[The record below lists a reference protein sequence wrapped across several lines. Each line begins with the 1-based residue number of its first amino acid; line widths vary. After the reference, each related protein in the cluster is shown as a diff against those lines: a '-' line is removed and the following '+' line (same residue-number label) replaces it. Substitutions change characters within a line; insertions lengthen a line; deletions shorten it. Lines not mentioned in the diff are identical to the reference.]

1 MAKLGSYNL
10 FVLSESPQ
18 FSVQTTSYPVEK
30 GIAMTD
36 HVQPEPESL
45 QIEVF
50 LSGGDYQKTL
60 DKLKNSMYKGEMMNY
75 AGRFIMR
82 NVVIENISPNAD
94 KSAKNGVMVSISLK
108 QIRVATTPYAKAA
121 VKNAQVKKVSN
132 AGQKQPTAKKD
143 TNAVYHVIKKGDT
156 FWALAKKYGT
166 TVTALRKLN
175 PNADERKL
183 QIGSKVRVK

>member
-30 GIAMTD
+30 GISLTD

-50 LSGGDYQKTL
+50 LGGNGYQKTL
-60 DKLKNSMYKGEMMNY
+60 DQLKNSMYKGELMNY

-82 NVVIENISPNAD
+82 NVVIESISPVAD
-94 KSAKNGVMVSISLK
+94 ASAKNGVMVSLNLK
-108 QIRVATTPYAKAA
+108 QIRVATTPYAKTT
-121 VKNAQVKKVSN
+121 VKNARVKSATN
-132 AGQKQPTAKKD
+132 AGQKQAISKINN
-143 TNAVYHVIKKGDT
+143 NAVY
-156 FWALAKKYGT
+156 
-166 TVTALRKLN
+166 
-175 PNADERKL
+175 
-183 QIGSKVRVK
+183 

>member
-18 FSVQTTSYPVEK
+18 FSVQTTSYRVEK

-36 HVQPEPESL
+36 HLQPEPESL

-50 LSGGDYQKTL
+50 LGGEDYQKTL
-60 DKLKNSMYKGEMMNY
+60 DQLKNSMYKGEMMNY

-82 NVVIENISPNAD
+82 NVVIENISPSAD
-94 KSAKNGVMVSISLK
+94 ASAKNGVMVSITLK

-121 VKNAQVKKVSN
+121 VKNAQMKKVSN
-132 AGQKQPTAKKD
+132 AGQKQPTPKKQN
-143 TNAVYHVIKKGDT
+143 TAVYHIVKKGDT
-156 FWALAKKYGT
+156 YWGLSKKYGT
-166 TVTALRKLN
+166 SVNQLREWNKYPDTKIPQGVKL
-175 PNADERKL
+175 
-183 QIGSKVRVK
+183 RVK

>member
-45 QIEVF
+45 QIQVF
-50 LSGGDYQKTL
+50 LSGSNYQKTL
-60 DKLKNSMYKGEMMNY
+60 DQLKNSMYKGEMMNY
-75 AGRFIMR
+75 AGRFIVR
-82 NVVIENISPNAD
+82 NVVIESISPNAD
-94 KSAKNGVMVSISLK
+94 KSAKNGVMVTISLK

-121 VKNAQVKKVSN
+121 VKNTQAKKVSN
-132 AGQKQPTAKKD
+132 AGQKQPTAKKAS
-143 TNAVYHVIKKGDT
+143 NATYHVIKKGDT

-166 TVTALRKLN
+166 TTTNLRKLN
-175 PNADERKL
+175 PNVDEKKL